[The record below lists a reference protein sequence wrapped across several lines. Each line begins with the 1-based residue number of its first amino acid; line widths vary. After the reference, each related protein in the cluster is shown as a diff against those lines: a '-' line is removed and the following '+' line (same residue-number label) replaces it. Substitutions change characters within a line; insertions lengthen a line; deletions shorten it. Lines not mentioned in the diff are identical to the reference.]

1 VRNFLL
7 GLIVGAVGDRMLVNN
22 GVSNNE
28 VLSEVRRTLKKLDER
43 LAEKEQD
50 VSSTTEETKAP

>member
-22 GVSNNE
+22 GISNDE

-43 LAEKEQD
+43 LAEKEKD
-50 VSSTTEETKAP
+50 VSSTTEETAP

>member
-22 GVSNNE
+22 GVSNDE

-43 LAEKEQD
+43 LAEKEKD
-50 VSSTTEETKAP
+50 VSSTTEETAP

>member
-1 VRNFLL
+1 MRNFLL
-7 GLIVGAVGDRMLVNN
+7 GLIAGMIGDRMLVNS

-50 VSSTTEETKAP
+50 LSSATEETAP

>member
-7 GLIVGAVGDRMLVNN
+7 GLIAGMIGDRMLVNS

-50 VSSTTEETKAP
+50 LSSATEETAP